1 MSFIAIASRTLSTE
15 KEDLTVEIGSPSID
29 DGGMSK
35 CEYRILDSS
44 GGIRETGQFFG
55 IDSTQ
60 VLLFCLTGVGDYLRR
75 FEPSASFVGLPTSG
89 FPVTDLD
96 AKDAWTATV
105 SLPAI

>member
-1 MSFIAIASRTLSTE
+1 MGFIAIASRTLSTE
-15 KEDLTVEIGSPSID
+15 KEDLTVEIGLPTIEE
-29 DGGMSK
+29 GGMSK

-44 GGIRETGQFFG
+44 GGIRETAQFFG

-75 FEPSASFVGLPTSG
+75 FEPSASFLGLPTSG

-105 SLPAI
+105 SLPAT